1 MAEATMNETLREI
14 RGRVDRITGLLVAT
28 RDGLVLCSA
37 THGIEDRKPNITM
50 GLSTLAARQAL
61 SLLQQALLRGR
72 VPPVRNARG
81 AHVERQAPAD
91 AEHTEDGSPSLVREE

>member
-81 AHVERQAPAD
+81 AHV
-91 AEHTEDGSPSLVREE
+91 